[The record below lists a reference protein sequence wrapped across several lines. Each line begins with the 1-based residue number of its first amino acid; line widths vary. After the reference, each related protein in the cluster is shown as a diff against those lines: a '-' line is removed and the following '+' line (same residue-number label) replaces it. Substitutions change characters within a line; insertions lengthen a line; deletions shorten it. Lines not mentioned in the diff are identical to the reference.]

1 MKLITLHQSA
11 MDVGATASF
20 DFTGSPPFKLD
31 YTEQRKGG
39 RAKILSEAFQSHH
52 GSIVLRPEQEGVYTY
67 VGPFSLG
74 WICTED

>member
-1 MKLITLHQSA
+1 MPSSA

-39 RAKILSEAFQSHH
+39 RAKILSQMFQSHY
-52 GSIVLRPEQEGVYTY
+52 GSIVLRPEQEGIYTY
-67 VGPFSLG
+67 VGSLSSG
-74 WICTED
+74 AIYGKLTD

>member
-1 MKLITLHQSA
+1 